1 MARPR
6 QDMTEAEQAI
16 LDHLWSR
23 GQSSIRQIAD
33 ALHPDDPSPARYA
46 TIQKQLDRM
55 EAKGLVTRDRKLFVH
70 LFQPALTR
78 EELIGRKLQNVVDN
92 LCGGSLVPL
101 LSQLT
106 RVRKLSA
113 KERKALRDLLDDME
127 K

>member
-6 QDMTEAEQAI
+6 QDMTDAEQAI
-16 LDHLWSR
+16 LDHLWSAGR
-23 GQSSIRQIAD
+23 SSIRQITD
-33 ALHPDDPSPARYA
+33 ALHPDDTSPARYA

-55 EAKGLVTRDRKLFVH
+55 EAKGLVKRDRSLFVH
-70 LFQPALTR
+70 LFEPALTR
-78 EELIGRKLQNVVDN
+78 DELIGRKLQTVVDN

-101 LSQLT
+101 LSHLT

-113 KERKALRDLLDDME
+113 KERKALRDLLDETD

>member
-1 MARPR
+1 MARPK
-6 QDMTEAEQAI
+6 QDMTDAEKAI
-16 LDHLWSR
+16 LDQLWSA
-23 GQSSIRQIAD
+23 GQCSIRQLTD
-33 ALHPDDPSPARYA
+33 ALHPDAPSPARYA
-46 TIQKQLDRM
+46 TVQKQLERM

-70 LFQPALTR
+70 LFRPALTR

>member
-6 QDMTEAEQAI
+6 QDTTDAEQAI
-16 LDHLWSR
+16 LDHLWSTGR
-23 GQSSIRQIAD
+23 SSIRQIVD
-33 ALHPDDPSPARYA
+33 TLSPSDPGPARYA
-46 TIQKQLDRM
+46 TLQKQLERM
-55 EAKGLVTRDRKLFVH
+55 EAKGLVKRDRSLFVH
-70 LFQPALTR
+70 VFEPAVSR
-78 EELIGRKLQNVVDN
+78 EDLIGRKLQNVVDN

-113 KERKALRDLLDDME
+113 KERKALRDLLDEME

>member
-6 QDMTEAEQAI
+6 PDMTDAEQAI
-16 LDHLWSR
+16 LDQLWSA
-23 GQSSIRQIAD
+23 GPSSIRQLTD
-33 ALHPDDPSPARYA
+33 SLHPDDPGPARYA
-46 TIQKQLDRM
+46 TVQKQLDRM
-55 EAKGLVTRDRKLFVH
+55 EAKGLVKRDRKLFVH
-70 LFQPALTR
+70 LFEAAVTR